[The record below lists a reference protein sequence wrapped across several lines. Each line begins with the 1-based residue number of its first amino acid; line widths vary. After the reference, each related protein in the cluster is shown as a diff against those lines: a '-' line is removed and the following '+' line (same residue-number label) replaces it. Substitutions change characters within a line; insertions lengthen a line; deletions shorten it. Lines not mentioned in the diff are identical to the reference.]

1 MENLIGAIPNGLKS
15 LNPKE
20 YFVHDYGKA
29 PRPKRKLGHVTVIAT
44 TQEERL
50 EKLQKIRVILENKDL
65 N

>member
-1 MENLIGAIPNGLKS
+1 MK
-15 LNPKE
+15 
-20 YFVHDYGKA
+20 YFIKA
-29 PRPKRKLGHVTVIAT
+29 MVILMTITIFVPAALAEQ